1 MESSP
6 ADVPKHP
13 RPVHRMTR
21 QMVGRRVCAL
31 LALCVVVTLSA
42 CGAGGENGG
51 GPARA
56 RANDPA
62 SRRAVSA
69 PDTAPTRAPEAPR
82 IVVLGDSLTAGLG
95 LPVDLSFPARLQATL
110 DEAGYPHEIVNA
122 GESGGTSAG
131 GLRRLERS
139 LEGDVRVLVLAL
151 GANDGLRG
159 LAVDEMKANLAEIIQ
174 TARARGV
181 AVLLA
186 GMEQLGLDPRD
197 IEYVIVLHGH
207 ADHYGGSPHL
217 QGRFGARVV
226 ASEADWDLMDGID
239 AGGGQPPGPTRDVTA
254 AEGEPIRLGDG
265 VVTPFLVPGHTPGA
279 ISVVFPVRDGAD
291 SYIAA
296 VFGGTALTVPRLGD
310 ALPQYLQS
318 IDRFASIA
326 SDLGVNVVLQNH
338 PLFDG
343 MPGKLERL
351 RDRGAGERH
360 PFVLDAPD
368 SYERFMATLSECSQA
383 QVAAA
388 ENREG

>member
-1 MESSP
+1 MFNKAKSVFVRLSIAPSMVLSSMP
-6 ADVPKHP
+6 AMSQQPVSDAVPMSVTFAQADAFDQHLEAA
-13 RPVHRMTR
+13 RERAGTEWTGVVDHMCTR
-21 QMVGRRVCAL
+21 GQ
-31 LALCVVVTLSA
+31 VVTGS
-42 CGAGGENGG
+42 
-51 GPARA
+51 
-56 RANDPA
+56 ANDPLIEPVQIFDNVYA
-62 SRRAVSA
+62 IGRTS
-69 PDTAPTRAPEAPR
+69 T
-82 IVVLGDSLTAGLG
+82 VVYVITTSEGLILIDS
-95 LPVDLSFPARLQATL
+95 
-110 DEAGYPHEIVNA
+110 GYP
-122 GESGGTSAG
+122 
-131 GLRRLERS
+131 
-139 LEGDVRVLVLAL
+139 DQ
-151 GANDGLRG
+151 
-159 LAVDEMKANLAEIIQ
+159 VDS
-174 TARARGV
+174 
-181 AVLLA
+181 VLLA

-226 ASEADWDLMDGID
+226 ASEADWDMMDRIGLD
-239 AGGGQPPGPTRDVTA
+239 GGQPPGPTRDVTA
-254 AEGEPIRLGDG
+254 AEGEPIRLGEA

-291 SYIAA
+291 SHTAA

-326 SDLGVNVVLQNH
+326 FDLGVNVVLQNH